1 MAGAGCHMGCS
12 ASVFTRHGAS
22 IPALPVG
29 ITPVTCMAHGIFQQI
44 AQQQAQTGGVQP
56 LRRQLRWH
64 LKRDLYARVA
74 RLQLSDD
81 AAGHDGQV
89 QTFPLQ
95 SDMAIG
101 QALAFQQI
109 LHQGR
114 HLPQVTQ
121 QGLTLRAYLRVVL
134 GQQFG
139 VQACAGQWAAHL
151 MTDGQQQAALGIQ
164 HLPDVFAHGVERRGQ
179 LAQLPVPPG
188 PGSRNGVVKA
198 ALAEAAGTGADGI
211 QRPERA
217 AHVPPGQQRQ
227 QQQRNQPP
235 GQRVRAIMP
244 CRHGMAVDAEHEL
257 MPIGR
262 RALGDLPDL
271 LPAGGLF
278 GPSPPIPDTGT
289 MMPRPALI
297 MTFCSGHGSIPRW
310 PTLPHTVTLMP
321 PVMSRLLGVRCPSDD
336 RSLDAHR
343 HRQALCQCTGA
354 FNTGMTINRDLLG
367 QTVDIIDQQRLGCQ
381 LPARG
386 HHLPHGAD
394 EHDHQRRCQHQKHQ
408 HHAQLDREYQA
419 CRKTA
424 HAGKEASHEGAPPGE
439 PTPDGLHHASC
450 GRSASA

>member
-1 MAGAGCHMGCS
+1 MAGTRRIGTMEGFGQLRELFLGHTRPPVPNLDDTAARGNPVDPNHGNGIRVGCHRMAGAGCHMGCS

-121 QGLTLRAYLRVVL
+121 QGLTLRSHLGIVL
-134 GQQFG
+134 GQQLG
-139 VQACAGQWAAHL
+139 VQARAGQRAAHL
-151 MTDGQQQAALGIQ
+151 VTDGQQQAALGVQ
-164 HLPDVFAHGVERRGQ
+164 HLPDIRAHGVERRGQ

-227 QQQRNQPP
+227 QQQRGQPP

-244 CRHGMAVDAEHEL
+244 CQHGMAVDAEHEL

-271 LPAGGLF
+271 LPPGGLVAPLTPF
-278 GPSPPIPDTGT
+278 PNMSTTKPH
-289 MMPRPALI
+289 PALI
-297 MTFCSGHGSIPRW
+297 MTVRSGQGSIPR
-310 PTLPHTVTLMP
+310 
-321 PVMSRLLGVRCPSDD
+321 
-336 RSLDAHR
+336 
-343 HRQALCQCTGA
+343 
-354 FNTGMTINRDLLG
+354 
-367 QTVDIIDQQRLGCQ
+367 
-381 LPARG
+381 
-386 HHLPHGAD
+386 
-394 EHDHQRRCQHQKHQ
+394 
-408 HHAQLDREYQA
+408 
-419 CRKTA
+419 
-424 HAGKEASHEGAPPGE
+424 
-439 PTPDGLHHASC
+439 
-450 GRSASA
+450 

>member
-1 MAGAGCHMGCS
+1 
-12 ASVFTRHGAS
+12 
-22 IPALPVG
+22 
-29 ITPVTCMAHGIFQQI
+29 
-44 AQQQAQTGGVQP
+44 
-56 LRRQLRWH
+56 
-64 LKRDLYARVA
+64 VA
-74 RLQLSDD
+74 
-81 AAGHDGQV
+81 
-89 QTFPLQ
+89 
-95 SDMAIG
+95 
-101 QALAFQQI
+101 
-109 LHQGR
+109 
-114 HLPQVTQ
+114 
-121 QGLTLRAYLRVVL
+121 
-134 GQQFG
+134 
-139 VQACAGQWAAHL
+139 
-151 MTDGQQQAALGIQ
+151 DGQQQAALGIQ
-164 HLPDVFAHGVERRGQ
+164 HLPDVLAHGVERRGQ
-179 LAQLPVPPG
+179 LTQLPVPSG
-188 PGSRNGVVKA
+188 PGSRNGVVEM
-198 ALAEAAGTGADGI
+198 ALAEAASAGTDGI
-211 QRPERA
+211 QRPERV

-227 QQQRNQPP
+227 QQQRDQSP

-244 CRHGMAVDAEHEL
+244 CQHGMAVDAEHEL

-408 HHAQLDREYQA
+408 HHAQLDRERQA
-419 CRKTA
+419 HRKTT
-424 HAGKEASHEGAPPGE
+424 HASKEAPHEGAYPGE
-439 PTPDGLHHASC
+439 PTPGGRHHASC

>member
-1 MAGAGCHMGCS
+1 MHYGNGIRVGCHRMAGAGCRIGRSDS
-12 ASVFTRHGAS
+12 AFIRHGAS
-22 IPALPVG
+22 KRTLPVG
-29 ITPVTCMAHGIFQQI
+29 IMPSSTMSHGIFQQI

-227 QQQRNQPP
+227 QQQRSKSPS
-235 GQRVRAIMP
+235 QRVRAIMP
-244 CRHGMAVDAEHEL
+244 CQHGMTVDAEHEP
-257 MPIGR
+257 MPIGC
-262 RALGDLPDL
+262 RALNELPDL
-271 LPAGGLF
+271 LPAGRLV
-278 GPSPPIPDTGT
+278 GPPTPVPDRGST
-289 MMPRPALI
+289 MMSRPALI
-297 MTFCSGHGSIPRW
+297 MTVRSGQGSIPR
-310 PTLPHTVTLMP
+310 
-321 PVMSRLLGVRCPSDD
+321 
-336 RSLDAHR
+336 
-343 HRQALCQCTGA
+343 
-354 FNTGMTINRDLLG
+354 
-367 QTVDIIDQQRLGCQ
+367 
-381 LPARG
+381 
-386 HHLPHGAD
+386 
-394 EHDHQRRCQHQKHQ
+394 
-408 HHAQLDREYQA
+408 
-419 CRKTA
+419 
-424 HAGKEASHEGAPPGE
+424 
-439 PTPDGLHHASC
+439 
-450 GRSASA
+450 